1 MGTDAVVRQFG
12 IVHYDADSI
21 RWNGCNTIKRSRS
34 TQAGVGKTATKAKRQ
49 DKNETPS
56 GRLEKAVAKVM
67 ARQQR
72 AKERQESRQK
82 EAEAAQRP
90 ANSS

>member
-1 MGTDAVVRQFG
+1 M
-12 IVHYDADSI
+12 
-21 RWNGCNTIKRSRS
+21 
-34 TQAGVGKTATKAKRQ
+34 ATKAKRQ

-56 GRLEKAVAKVM
+56 ERLEKAVAKVM
-67 ARQQR
+67 ARQER
-72 AKERQESRQK
+72 AKERQERKQR